1 MNNSLIGICF
11 VAIRGRWNYPQ
22 VRFLIRIVCRGHAF
36 VSEFR
41 VCHYRFYGLQLVANN
56 RSWRATSFQR
66 ASRPRRKILQRWKVS
81 RWLTRRL
88 GHGLKRLHC
97 HNIKTTSNVARKGVW
112 REEAQQMLRFLCKNH
127 VSSIGNRILR
137 LRCPVRGILI
147 VNKAKPDSP
156 TAAQCK
162 TESVHATTHVRWN
175 PNTVAMRPTG
185 RISTSISE
193 TNCLEKISSW
203 NSSSFQSKIGLSL
216 TPVW

>member
-156 TAAQCK
+156 SRAMQDRIRARNYACPMEPK
-162 TESVHATTHVRWN
+162 HCCHATCWENLDFNQWN
-175 PNTVAMRPTG
+175 KLFG
-185 RISTSISE
+185 E
-193 TNCLEKISSW
+193 D
-203 NSSSFQSKIGLSL
+203 F
-216 TPVW
+216 

>member
-66 ASRPRRKILQRWKVS
+66 ASRPWRKILQRWKVS

-137 LRCPVRGILI
+137 LRCPVKR
-147 VNKAKPDSP
+147 DFD
-156 TAAQCK
+156 CK
-162 TESVHATTHVRWN
+162 
-175 PNTVAMRPTG
+175 
-185 RISTSISE
+185 
-193 TNCLEKISSW
+193 
-203 NSSSFQSKIGLSL
+203 QSKTRL
-216 TPVW
+216 TQPRNARQNPCTQLRMSDGTQTLLPCDLLGESRLQSVKQIVWRRFLAEILVVFKVKLA